1 MKIDEFKDDIGP
13 EKIVEMY
20 DPATGMRGF
29 TVIDNTALGPAKGG
43 IRMTSTVDIKEVFRL
58 ARAMTFKNALADLP
72 FGGGKSG
79 IIFNKETDSE
89 KKEKFVQ
96 SFARA
101 LRSLVP
107 AEYIAGPD
115 INTTEKEMKTFVEA
129 HGKFNSATGKPGDYC
144 RTINGQKVCGLP
156 HELGSTGLG
165 VSYATQV
172 ALKHANIPI
181 NGATVAIEGFG
192 NVGVFTFK
200 HLEEAGAKIVAIS
213 DSKGC
218 LYNENGLSFKEVEQ
232 IKLSKGTVTA
242 GKGKILPNHKLFELP
257 VDVLIPGALPDVITR
272 QNMHA
277 VQAKIIVE
285 AANIPIPLDIEEEMS
300 RKHLIVPDFVANAGG
315 VISSY
320 VEYIGKD
327 EKFMRATVK
336 EKILKNTEI
345 VLNHAKEKNI
355 YPRKSATQIAK
366 DRVKEAMVKRDK
378 IN

>member
-1 MKIDEFKDDIGP
+1 
-13 EKIVEMY
+13 
-20 DPATGMRGF
+20 
-29 TVIDNTALGPAKGG
+29 
-43 IRMTSTVDIKEVFRL
+43 MTSTVDIKEVFRL

-165 VSYATQV
+165 VSYATQ
-172 ALKHANIPI
+172 
-181 NGATVAIEGFG
+181 
-192 NVGVFTFK
+192 VGVFTFK

-345 VLNHAKEKNI
+345 VLNHAKENNI
-355 YPRKSATQIAK
+355 SPRKSATQIAK